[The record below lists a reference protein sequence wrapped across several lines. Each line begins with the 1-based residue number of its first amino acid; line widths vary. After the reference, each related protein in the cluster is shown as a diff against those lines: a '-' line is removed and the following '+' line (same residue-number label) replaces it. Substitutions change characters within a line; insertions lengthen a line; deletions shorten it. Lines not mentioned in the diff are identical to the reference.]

1 MAIKVQV
8 KGDQK
13 FDNSFADS
21 TCCNGTYIN
30 DAYGVNP
37 YTTPTLDGTFG
48 APFMGSQVPASLVS
62 LYGNNGFQPAFT
74 GFKPIVGNYATQG
87 PSASSVTPFA
97 GQALT
102 GLNGYGVNPFTYG
115 VNPFMATS
123 VNPFTATSVN
133 PFTATT
139 VNAFGQVV
147 PAIKPGFNTPVA
159 GTMPFQGWTTPAT
172 PELLSANA
180 SSLNGFAA
188 QNPTLASPYGMTPA
202 WSSIKPATFGGSSVS
217 PFAFQAQQYAAASN
231 LPWMKAQQEAAW
243 GINPMTGAWTG
254 SIAPTGMIDP
264 STTLTGA
271 STTSTPWAN
280 GLAMNPMMSPV
291 AQQSTMTTFVPVD
304 IYENE
309 DEYILLADMPGAS
322 IEDVDILVEGQS
334 LLIKGLIKPMNLDKV
349 GMGLNTVTLLQEK
362 PAIKN
367 IERIFPLG
375 SNVLT
380 EKLTAKLIDGILT
393 IKLPKVK
400 VGYGSTHRVA
410 VATA

>member
-37 YTTPTLDGTFG
+37 YTTTTLDGTFG

-62 LYGNNGFQPAFT
+62 LYGTSGFQPAFA
-74 GFKPIVGNYATQG
+74 GFKPFAGSYAPQA
-87 PSASSVTPFA
+87 PFASSVTPFA

-102 GLNGYGVNPFTYG
+102 GLNSYGVNPFTYG
-115 VNPFMATS
+115 VNPFTTTS
-123 VNPFTATSVN
+123 VNPFAT
-133 PFTATT
+133 TT
-139 VNAFGQVV
+139 VNAFGQIV
-147 PAIKPGFNTPVA
+147 PTIKSGYNTAVA
-159 GTMPFQGWTTPAT
+159 GTMPFQGWTVPSTS
-172 PELLSANA
+172 ELLSANNV
-180 SSLNGFAA
+180 SSLNGLAV
-188 QNPTLASPYGMTPA
+188 QNPALASLYGMTPA
-202 WSSIKPATFGGSSVS
+202 WSSIKPATFGGTSVS
-217 PFAFQAQQYAAASN
+217 PFALQAQQYAAAST

-243 GINPMTGAWTG
+243 GINPMTGAWTSSVTPAG
-254 SIAPTGMIDP
+254 VIDP
-264 STTLTGA
+264 STTFTGMNTA
-271 STTSTPWAN
+271 WNS
-280 GLAMNPMMSPV
+280 GLAMNPMTSSL

-400 VGYGSTHRVA
+400 VGYASTHRVA